1 VGSRQRLDQRLVEL
15 GLAPSRARAQAMIRA
30 GIVRVDDAPADKASA
45 GVSSTSVIALAE
57 QDHPYVS
64 RGGLKL
70 AGALDDLAVDPAG
83 LVVADVGASTG
94 GFSDCVLRRGALRV
108 YAIDVGH
115 AQLHARLRDDP
126 RVVNMEGVNARALT
140 RESLPE
146 PVELVV
152 VDASFIGLGKLLPA
166 IVALLAPTG
175 RVLAL
180 VKPQFELGPELV
192 GKSGVV
198 RDDGLRAR
206 ALAGVIDEASALGL
220 RCLGQIEC
228 RVPGPEGNRE
238 LFALF
243 AR

>member
-1 VGSRQRLDQRLVEL
+1 VGARQRLDQRLVEL

-30 GIVRVDDAPADKASA
+30 GIVRVDGAPADKPSA
-45 GVSSTSVIALAE
+45 GVSATSVIALAE
-57 QDHPYVS
+57 DDHPYVS

-70 AGALDDLAVDPAG
+70 VAALDDLAVDPAG

-94 GFSDCVLRRGALRV
+94 GFTDCVLRRGALRV

-115 AQLHARLRDDP
+115 DQLHPRLRDDP
-126 RVVNMEGVNARALT
+126 RVVNMEGVNARGLT
-140 RESLPE
+140 AESLPE

-152 VDASFIGLGKLLPA
+152 VDASFIGLAKLLPA
-166 IVALLAPTG
+166 LAALLAPTG

-192 GKSGVV
+192 GKGGVV
-198 RDDGLRAR
+198 RDEGLRAR
-206 ALAGVIDEASALGL
+206 ALTGVIDEARTLGL
-220 RCLGQIEC
+220 TCLGHTDC